1 MKRHLPL
8 IKFVSLTVLTT
19 IALCGHAEDI
29 IIKSGESIQAAVNK
43 AKAGDVILIKPGE
56 YRETVYI
63 DKDSITLRGVIEEG
77 KWPTL
82 EGEKKRNDAILYS
95 GNGITIENLKITH
108 YKGNGIMGQAGNNY
122 VIRNNWIVDTGVYGI
137 FPQYGK
143 NGLVEYNRLTGIE
156 DAAIY
161 IGMCDNIDVRH
172 NEVYE
177 NVAGIEIEN
186 SRHAIVENNY
196 AHDNTGGI
204 LAFIT
209 PGLPIKTTLDVIIR
223 NNFVIN
229 NNHKNFGAAG
239 SIVSNIPPGTGIL
252 VMAADDVTIEGN
264 IVTGND
270 NAGITITSLAYAA
283 NVANDPESEPNPDR
297 IRILDNVMQ
306 DNGNNISGELK
317 VLMLTKFSLKGP
329 DIIDT
334 EGGKGSCIL
343 SKERYRTVG
352 LGSYNKCD
360 ATSTEQI
367 TSYRLKEPVQP
378 RQISQLERGKLTYY
392 GVCAGCHAY
401 SVRMIGPPTMIVQA
415 LYQNNAKGIADY
427 IASPVK
433 KRSDFP
439 AMPPQ
444 NYLPE
449 DVRMAVAEFM
459 LTLDK

>member
-1 MKRHLPL
+1 MQRHLPL
-8 IKFVSLTVLTT
+8 IRFVSLLGLMAATLLT
-19 IALCGHAEDI
+19 HAADI
-29 IIKSGESIQAAVNK
+29 IVDSGDSIQAAVTR
-43 AKAGDVILIKPGE
+43 AKSGDVILIKPGE
-56 YRETVYI
+56 YKETVYI
-63 DKDSITLRGVIEEG
+63 DKDNITLRGIIREG

-95 GNGITIENLKITH
+95 GNGVTIENLKITH

-143 NGLVEYNRLTGIE
+143 NGLVEYNVLSGIE

-172 NEVYE
+172 NEVYD

-186 SRHAIVENNY
+186 SRHAIVENNF
-196 AHDNTGGI
+196 AHHNTGGI

-209 PGLPIKTTLDVIIR
+209 PGLPIKTTFDVIIR
-223 NNFVIN
+223 NNFVVN
-229 NNHKNFGAAG
+229 NNHKNFGAPG

-252 VMAADDVTIEGN
+252 VMAADEVTIEGN
-264 IVTGND
+264 IITGNN
-270 NAGITITSLAYAA
+270 NAGITITSLDYAA

-297 IRILDNVMQ
+297 IRILDNFMQ
-306 DNGNNISGELK
+306 DNGNNVTGELK
-317 VLMLTKFSLKGP
+317 ALMLTKFSLKGP
-329 DIIDT
+329 DIVDT

-343 SKERYRTVG
+343 NKERYRAVG
-352 LGSYNKCD
+352 LGSYGKCD
-360 ATSTEQI
+360 ATSTAHI

-378 RQISQLERGKLTYY
+378 REISQQERGKLTYY

-415 LYQNNAKGIADY
+415 LYQNNAKGLAEY
-427 IASPVK
+427 IANPVK

-444 NYLPE
+444 NYLPD

-459 LTLDK
+459 LTVEK

>member
-1 MKRHLPL
+1 MKHRLPL
-8 IKFVSLTVLTT
+8 TRFVSLPLLAAMAMT
-19 IALCGHAEDI
+19 GYAEDI
-29 IIKSGESIQAAVNK
+29 TVKSGDSIQAAVNK
-43 AKAGDVILIKPGE
+43 AKSGDVILIKPGE
-56 YRETVYI
+56 YKETVYI
-63 DKDSITLRGVIEEG
+63 DKDGIALRGVIEEG

-95 GNGITIENLKITH
+95 GNGISIENLKITH

-172 NEVYE
+172 NEVYG

-186 SRHAIVENNY
+186 SRHAIVESNY

-209 PGLPIKTTLDVIIR
+209 PGLPIKTTFDVIIR

-229 NNHKNFGAAG
+229 NNHKNFGAPG

-252 VMAADDVTIEGN
+252 VMAADEVTIEGN
-264 IVTGND
+264 TITGNN

-297 IRILDNVMQ
+297 LRILDNVMF
-306 DNGNNISGELK
+306 DNGNNITGDLK
-317 VLMLTKFSLKGP
+317 ALMLTKLSLKGP
-329 DIIDT
+329 DIVDT

-343 SKERYRTVG
+343 NKERYRTVG
-352 LGSYNKCD
+352 ISSYVKCD
-360 ATSTEQI
+360 I
-367 TSYRLKEPVQP
+367 TNTDNIISYRLKEPVQP
-378 RQISQLERGKLTYY
+378 REISQQERGKLTYY

-415 LYQNNAKGIADY
+415 LYTNNAKGIADY
-427 IASPVK
+427 IVNPVK

>member
-1 MKRHLPL
+1 MKRPSPL
-8 IKFVSLTVLTT
+8 TRFVSA
-19 IALCGHAEDI
+19 ALLMSAALYSSAAEIVVKNGD
-29 IIKSGESIQAAVNK
+29 SIQAAVSK
-43 AKAGDVILIKPGE
+43 AKPGDVILIKPGE
-56 YRETVYI
+56 YKETVYI
-63 DKDSITLRGVIEEG
+63 DKDGITLRGVIEEG

-95 GNGITIENLKITH
+95 GNGVTIENLKITH

-172 NEVYE
+172 NEVWG

-186 SRHAIVENNY
+186 TRHAIVENNY
-196 AHDNTGGI
+196 SHDNTGGI

-209 PGLPIKTTLDVIIR
+209 PGLPIKTTFDVIIR
-223 NNFVIN
+223 NNFVVN
-229 NNHKNFGAAG
+229 NNHKNFGAPG
-239 SIVSNIPPGTGIL
+239 SIVANIPPGTGIL
-252 VMAADDVTIEGN
+252 VMAADEVTIEGN
-264 IVTGND
+264 IITGNN

-283 NVANDPESEPNPDR
+283 NVANDPETEPNSDR
-297 IRILDNVMQ
+297 IRILDNVMF
-306 DNGNNISGELK
+306 DNGNNVTGELK
-317 VLMLTKFSLKGP
+317 ALMLTKFSLKGP
-329 DIIDT
+329 DVIDT

-343 SKERYRTVG
+343 NKDRYRTVG
-352 LGSYNKCD
+352 LGSYAKCD
-360 ATSTEQI
+360 TSNTAHI
-367 TSYRLKEPVQP
+367 TSHRLKEPVQP
-378 RQISQLERGKLTYY
+378 REISQQERGKLTYY

-427 IASPVK
+427 IANPVR

>member
-1 MKRHLPL
+1 MHLQPPL
-8 IKFVSLTVLTT
+8 IRFVSILLLTVT
-19 IALCGHAEDI
+19 AM
-29 IIKSGESIQAAVNK
+29 SGYAGEITVKNGDSIQNAVTR

-56 YRETVYI
+56 YKETIYI
-63 DKDSITLRGVIEEG
+63 DKDNITLRGIVEEG

-82 EGEKKRNDAILYS
+82 EGEKTRNDAILYS
-95 GNGITIENLKITH
+95 GNGITIENLKIMH

-172 NEVYE
+172 NEVWG

-186 SRHAIVENNY
+186 SRHALVENNY
-196 AHDNTGGI
+196 AHNNTGGI

-209 PGLPIKTTLDVIIR
+209 PGLPIKTTFDVIIR

-229 NNHKNFGAAG
+229 NNHKNFATPG
-239 SIVSNIPPGTGIL
+239 SIVANIPPGTGIL
-252 VMAADDVTIEGN
+252 VMAADEVTIEGN
-264 IVTGND
+264 IITGNN
-270 NAGITITSLAYAA
+270 NAGITITSLSYAA
-283 NVANDPESEPNPDR
+283 NVANDPETEPNSDR
-297 IRILDNVMQ
+297 IRIFDNVMH
-306 DNGNNISGELK
+306 DNGNKVTGELK
-317 VLMLTKFSLKGP
+317 ALMLTKFSLKGP

-334 EGGKGSCIL
+334 EGGKGSCIVD
-343 SKERYRTVG
+343 KARYRTVG
-352 LGSYNKCD
+352 LGSYTKCD
-360 ATSTEQI
+360 ANSTEQI
-367 TSYRLKEPVQP
+367 ASYRLKEPVQA
-378 RQISQLERGKLTYY
+378 REISSQEKGKLVYY

-415 LYQNNAKGIADY
+415 LYQNNARGIADY
-427 IASPVK
+427 IANPIK

-444 NYLPE
+444 NHLPD
-449 DVRMAVAEFM
+449 DVRMAVSEFM

>member
-1 MKRHLPL
+1 MKNHPL
-8 IKFVSLTVLTT
+8 TRFFSLLALAATALTV
-19 IALCGHAEDI
+19 HA
-29 IIKSGESIQAAVNK
+29 GEITVKAGDSIQAAVGK
-43 AKAGDVILIKPGE
+43 AKPGDVILIKPGE
-56 YRETVYI
+56 YKETVYI
-63 DKDSITLRGVIEEG
+63 DRDNITLRGVIEEG

-82 EGEKKRNDAILYS
+82 EGEKTRNDAILYS

-172 NEVYE
+172 NEVWG

-186 SRHAIVENNY
+186 SRHALVENNY
-196 AHDNTGGI
+196 THDNTGGI

-209 PGLPIKTTLDVIIR
+209 PGLPIKTTFDVIIR

-229 NNHKNFGAAG
+229 NNHKNFGAPG

-252 VMAADDVTIEGN
+252 VMAADEVTIEGN
-264 IVTGND
+264 IVTGNN
-270 NAGITITSLAYAA
+270 NAGITITSLSYAA
-283 NVANDPESEPNPDR
+283 NVANDPETEPNSDR
-297 IRILDNVMQ
+297 IRILDNVLL
-306 DNGNNISGELK
+306 DNGNNITGELK
-317 VLMLTKFSLKGP
+317 ALMLTKFSLKGP

-334 EGGKGSCIL
+334 GGGKGSCIV
-343 SKERYRTVG
+343 SNNRYRTVG
-352 LGSYNKCD
+352 LGSYGKCD
-360 ATSTEQI
+360 ISGTGEI
-367 TSYRLKEPVQP
+367 ISYRLKEPVQP
-378 RQISQLERGKLTYY
+378 REISQLEKGKLVYY
-392 GVCAGCHAY
+392 GVCAGCHSY

-427 IASPVK
+427 VASPVK

-444 NYLPE
+444 SHLPE